1 VGEYLRRQ
9 LREHFPQLGD
19 VEVEAEWTGVL
30 GFTRDRKP
38 LIGEVREGVWV
49 AAGFCGHGMPQC
61 FGAAKA
67 IASMIAGEHDEV
79 HAFVSGP
86 ANVARV
92 LPSHM

>member
-1 VGEYLRRQ
+1 MTLHIRSTASTPPSYSQ
-9 LREHFPQLGD
+9 

-30 GFTRDRKP
+30 GFTRDRRP

-61 FGAAKA
+61 YGAAKA
-67 IASMIAGEHDEV
+67 IASMIAGRADQV
-79 HAFVSGP
+79 HPFASGP

-92 LPSHM
+92 LT